1 MGWSQ
6 SRYSVA
12 NIYCRILIQG
22 KENNG
27 GEGIPLDAIIHAP
40 NGTQRLHG
48 LARTFQTVL
57 ADLQDVEERFD
68 FLIEIAQKSISHF
81 TSQAQPTDPAAL
93 ETLIY
98 YRSRNRMWRRSVEMY
113 NERTRLMM
121 NLLFSISAQVD
132 NKTNL
137 DIADLTA
144 KIALDTKRDSSS
156 MITIAAVTMVFL
168 PGTFISALFSMVFFN
183 TSTDENGKASLTVTP
198 EWWYF
203 PTITI
208 PLTIIVFAVWQWW
221 RRKREAGGRKADVNV
236 SEKRNVTA

>member
-1 MGWSQ
+1 MGWSYF
-6 SRYSVA
+6 RYIVKDIC
-12 NIYCRILIQG
+12 NKLLIKT
-22 KENNG
+22 KESSG
-27 GEGIPLDAIIHAP
+27 GEGIRLDAIIHAP
-40 NGTQRLHG
+40 NGTQRLHS
-48 LARTFQTVL
+48 LARIFQTVL
-57 ADLQDVEERFD
+57 VDLQDVEERFD
-68 FLIEIAQKSISHF
+68 FLIDIGQKYVSYT
-81 TSQAQPTDPAAL
+81 TSQVPTSHSAL
-93 ETLIY
+93 ETLVY

-183 TSTDENGKASLTVTP
+183 TSIDGNGRVSLTVAP
-198 EWWYF
+198 QWWYF
-203 PTITI
+203 PVITI

-221 RRKREAGGRKADVNV
+221 RRKREAGGSKVDSTV
-236 SEKRNVTA
+236 SEKHNVTG

>member
-1 MGWSQ
+1 MVSF
-6 SRYSVA
+6 SLRYWK
-12 NIYCRILIQG
+12 YLQLRTDQTQ
-22 KENNG
+22 ENNG

-68 FLIEIAQKSISHF
+68 FLIDIGQKYISYA
-81 TSQAQPTDPAAL
+81 TSEVAAPESAL
-93 ETLIY
+93 ETLVY

-168 PGTFISALFSMVFFN
+168 PGTFISVSRN
-183 TSTDENGKASLTVTP
+183 SL
-198 EWWYF
+198 
-203 PTITI
+203 
-208 PLTIIVFAVWQWW
+208 LLLLA
-221 RRKREAGGRKADVNV
+221 
-236 SEKRNVTA
+236 

>member
-1 MGWSQ
+1 MGWSYF
-6 SRYSVA
+6 RYIVKDIC
-12 NIYCRILIQG
+12 NKLLIKT
-22 KENNG
+22 KESSG
-27 GEGIPLDAIIHAP
+27 GEGIRLDAIIHAP
-40 NGTQRLHG
+40 NGTQRLHS
-48 LARTFQTVL
+48 LARIFQTVL
-57 ADLQDVEERFD
+57 VDLQDVEERFD
-68 FLIEIAQKSISHF
+68 FLIDIGQKYVSYT
-81 TSQAQPTDPAAL
+81 TSQVPTSHSAL
-93 ETLIY
+93 ETLVY

-183 TSTDENGKASLTVTP
+183 TSIDGNGRASLTVAP
-198 EWWYF
+198 QWWYF
-203 PTITI
+203 PAITI

-221 RRKREAGGRKADVNV
+221 RRKREAGGSKVDSNV
-236 SEKRNVTA
+236 SEKHNVTG